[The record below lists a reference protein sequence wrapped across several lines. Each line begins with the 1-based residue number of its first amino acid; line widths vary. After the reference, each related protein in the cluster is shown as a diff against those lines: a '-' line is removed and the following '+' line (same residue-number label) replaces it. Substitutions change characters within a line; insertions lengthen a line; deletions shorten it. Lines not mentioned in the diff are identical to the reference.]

1 MFARL
6 SPRFD
11 RSRLFPCASLAVL
24 AACLMAASAQ
34 AQTADS
40 ASSASASAA
49 APQATAPAPKP
60 ADPNA
65 PAKTPPPNPNGAAGD
80 APIDEAVITVTADRP
95 EVTHKADRDVY
106 DVKQDP
112 VAATGAAADVL
123 NNIPAVTVDPDGT
136 VGLRGSTNVQ
146 VYVNGKKVSQMQGD
160 ARAFT
165 LQNLPG
171 ADIDSVEVLTNPPAS
186 FGTDTGGGIINIVL
200 KRGRNLRPTS
210 YVSANLGDEGKGS
223 LAAQTG
229 KTWGKLTLNGSVI
242 FNQNTGGGG
251 GGGGFGGG
259 GGSGAT
265 KSHSTR
271 DQFRLDPTTG
281 NVISER
287 QSENVNK
294 NHSQNTRYDV
304 SGSYNLSDSTTLTG
318 EVLYNTRTG
327 TSDGVEATRN
337 YDPAHN
343 LTSAQARFSDSKQP
357 TNDVTFSLGYD
368 RRGEIGTSNDF
379 KVQWQRSQTWTTNDN
394 MTRTVYQTPV
404 RTDTLIAQR
413 SKSNNSVD
421 EFSGDWTHEL
431 SDTEDKRSQLQL
443 GWDLT
448 HTIDNRFTYR
458 SQERDV
464 GLPELANVNNVK
476 QFNDDQDLFAAYA
489 IYEQQ
494 FGKLSLQ
501 GGVRF
506 ENLKETIYS
515 EMPLL
520 TLPPATTEQTRVNW
534 SPSVYATYRMTQQ
547 DLFRFSYSKKLNRPR
562 GQQLDPLIILSTDGL
577 SARSGNPNLKAEK
590 VEKYELQY
598 NHDLQSQNRQNQGQG
613 QAQNQDQKPKG
624 MNLSYNMN
632 LNYQSSTGAITQA
645 QTFLPGGQN
654 ILLTTYQNAGDSE
667 RYGTQVGLNGTTAD
681 RSFNFNVSYNYNY
694 AVTHR
699 VDLSTGQMITRKGP
713 NSGGNLNVRYR
724 MDQKNS
730 FTMRAN
736 FTGEQVDD
744 LSRRSATTTVG
755 VSYVRQIIPSKF
767 LLTVNAQNVLESQ
780 NRKTFTENSVQRTFS
795 ENFDPGA
802 SVMVNLRYTFGKLRG
817 QGGQGGGFRGGG
829 GGGGR
834 GGGGGGFG
842 GGGGGGF
849 GGGGRGGGGF

>member
-1 MFARL
+1 MP
-6 SPRFD
+6 SV
-11 RSRLFPCASLAVL
+11 SLAVL
-24 AACLMAASAQ
+24 AACLMTVSAQ
-34 AQTADS
+34 AQTTAS
-40 ASSASASAA
+40 SSSASA
-49 APQATAPAPKP
+49 QAPATSP
-60 ADPNA
+60 APTPQPATPA
-65 PAKTPPPNPNGAAGD
+65 PAKTPPATTGGGAAGD
-80 APIDEAVITVTADRP
+80 APVDEAVITVTAERP

-112 VAATGAAADVL
+112 VSATGAAADVL

-136 VGLRGSTNVQ
+136 VGLRGNNNVQ

-171 ADIDSVEVLTNPPAS
+171 SDIDSVEVLTNPPAS
-186 FGTDTGGGIINIVL
+186 FGTDTAGGIINIVL

-210 YVSANLGDEGKGS
+210 YISASVGDQGKGS

-229 KTWGKLTLNGSVI
+229 KTWGKLTLNGSI
-242 FNQNTGGGG
+242 IYNQNTGGGG

-259 GGSGAT
+259 GGSGST

-281 NVISER
+281 NVLSER
-287 QSENVNK
+287 QTENVNK
-294 NHSQNTRYDV
+294 NHSKNTRYDI
-304 SGSYNLSDSTTLTG
+304 SGSYNLSDSETLTG

-327 TSDGVEATRN
+327 TSNGFEQTRN
-337 YDPAHN
+337 YDPSHN
-343 LTSAQARFSDSKQP
+343 LTSAQARFSDSSQP
-357 TNDVTFSLGYD
+357 TNDVTFTFGYD
-368 RRGEIGTSNDF
+368 RRGEIGTDNDF
-379 KVQWQRSQTWTTNDN
+379 KMQWQRSQTWSTNEN
-394 MTRTVYQTPV
+394 LTRTLYETPA

-431 SDTEDKRSQLQL
+431 SDTENKASQLQL

-458 SQERDV
+458 SQDRDV
-464 GLPELANVNNVK
+464 GLPELPNANSVK
-476 QFNDDQDLFAAYA
+476 QFNDDQSLFAVYGL
-489 IYEQQ
+489 YEQK
-494 FGKLSLQ
+494 FDKLSVQ

-506 ENLKETIYS
+506 ENLMETIYS

-520 TLPPATTEQTRVNW
+520 TLTPATSEQTRVNW
-534 SPSVYATYRMTQQ
+534 SPSFNASYQMTQK

-590 VEKYELQY
+590 VDKYELTY
-598 NHDLQSQNRQNQGQG
+598 NHDLLSPNRQNQGQG
-613 QAQNQDQKPKG
+613 RGQGQGQSQNPDQKPQG

-645 QTFLPGGQN
+645 QAFLPGGQN

-667 RYGTQVGLNGTTAD
+667 RYGTQVGLNGSTPD
-681 RSFNFNVSYNYNY
+681 RNLNFNVNYNYNY
-694 AVTHR
+694 AITHS
-699 VDLSTGQMITRKGP
+699 VDISTGRMITRKGP
-713 NSGGNLNVRYR
+713 NSGGSFNVRYR
-724 MDQKNS
+724 MDQKNTLS
-730 FTMRAN
+730 VRAN
-736 FTGEQVDD
+736 FTGEQVDE

-755 VSYVRQIIPSKF
+755 LSYVHQIIPSKF
-767 LLTVNAQNVLESQ
+767 LFTVNAQNVLESQ
-780 NRKTFTENSVQRTFS
+780 NRKTFQESSVQRSFFES
-795 ENFDPGA
+795 FDTGA
-802 SVMVNLRYTFGKLRG
+802 SVIVNLRYTFGKIIGGNRG
-817 QGGQGGGFRGGG
+817 QGGFRNGGGGGGG

-834 GGGGGGFG
+834 GGGGGFG
-842 GGGGGGF
+842 GGGGGG
-849 GGGGRGGGGF
+849 RGGF